1 MTNTKQKTMKKTRIA
16 YYITVSWRPGS
27 VLHEQYIMANELH
40 LIATFYK
47 NFPRATCIT
56 VERHELDADGYP
68 FC

>member
-1 MTNTKQKTMKKTRIA
+1 
-16 YYITVSWRPGS
+16 
-27 VLHEQYIMANELH
+27 MANELH

-68 FC
+68 FY